1 MLSSEW
7 AATRSKWAAPT
18 RGEAHAEQG
27 KGEHEVDGEQRGT
40 AREGRLEASV
50 DAALGG
56 PATAVA
62 RTSEKV
68 PSPFLPM
75 SRYLRGHEG
84 ESKGQGWQRAVSA
97 NRDELSAKPT
107 VQRMQPS
114 NPLPRPG
121 LHG

>member
-56 PATAVA
+56 PPRAHVEVLEYAL
-62 RTSEKV
+62 
-68 PSPFLPM
+68 LP
-75 SRYLRGHEG
+75 RLHEG
-84 ESKGQGWQRAVSA
+84 HHLVVLVRGTVEANVLEATQAGNCTVRVLLRARA
-97 NRDELSAKPT
+97 RA
-107 VQRMQPS
+107 
-114 NPLPRPG
+114 
-121 LHG
+121 